1 MKINKSKIIIS
12 LIIIFFATSLCGCWD
27 YVEIDDFKNAA
38 GIAID
43 KDKIEDEYI
52 VTVEI
57 VEAYTGAKELESH
70 IVQSRG
76 ETIHIAFRNAIKKI
90 GNKIQLSHAR
100 IVIISKDIAK
110 EGIVPAIDLINR
122 DAELRN
128 DMWIM
133 ISQEQLASKI
143 LTKPKSQEE
152 IISYDI
158 ETAIKNNNQ
167 VGKYLGVETYKL
179 TDTLSS
185 EGIDSALPMIKLA
198 PKNRELEFEV
208 SGTAVFKGEKMVGE
222 LTEKETLMLQL
233 FNGRELELILPI
245 KIEGNGFVSLETL
258 KYKKKIKVKLEED
271 KIVMNSYIDL
281 DTTISE
287 LANYG
292 VNYIDANERDKLK
305 HIAEEQIEN
314 DIYMLLEKLQKQY
327 KSDAIGF
334 GKVLKQKKPK
344 AWKKVKDNWNEVFEF
359 LSINVSVNVNI
370 RYSGLINKNIEV
382 KN

>member
-12 LIIIFFATSLCGCWD
+12 FIIIFFAIYFCGCWD
-27 YVEIDDFKNAA
+27 YAEMDDFKNAA

-76 ETIHIAFRNAIKKI
+76 ETIHVAFRNAIQKI
-90 GNKIQLSHAR
+90 GNKIQLSHAK
-100 IVIISKDIAK
+100 IVIISKDIAE
-110 EGIVPAIDLINR
+110 EGIVPVIDLINR

-133 ISQEQLASKI
+133 ISKEKPASKI
-143 LTKPKSQEE
+143 LTKPKSEKE

-167 VGKYLGVETYKL
+167 VGKYLGVEIYKL
-179 TDTLSS
+179 IDTLSS

-198 PKNRELEFEV
+198 QKNGELEFEV

-222 LTEKETLMLQL
+222 LTEKETLMLEL
-233 FNGRELELILPI
+233 FNEKELELILPI
-245 KIEGNGFVSLETL
+245 KIEGNGFISLEIL
-258 KYKKKIKVKLEED
+258 KSKKKIKVKIEED
-271 KIVMNSYIDL
+271 KIIMNSYIEL

-287 LANYG
+287 LSNSG
-292 VNYIDANERDKLK
+292 VNYIDVNGRSKLK

-314 DIYMLLEKLQKQY
+314 NIYMLLEKLQKQY

-334 GKVLKQKKPK
+334 GRELKQKKPK
-344 AWKKVKDNWNEVFEF
+344 VWKTVSNKWNEVFES
-359 LSINVSVNVNI
+359 LNINVSVNINI
-370 RYSGLINKNIEV
+370 RYSGLTNKNIEV
-382 KN
+382 KD